1 MHFFVYFT
9 KKVFYNIL
17 CKRGKGLLTSE
28 RNKQMKLYRVI
39 IYKNGKEQ
47 TRATAPDLE
56 LLKKWAKDCQK
67 EDTNITYEIY
77 EEV

>member
-1 MHFFVYFT
+1 
-9 KKVFYNIL
+9 
-17 CKRGKGLLTSE
+17 
-28 RNKQMKLYRVI
+28 MKLYRVI

-47 TRATAPDLE
+47 TRATAPNLE
-56 LLKKWAKDCQK
+56 LLKNWAKDCQK

>member
-1 MHFFVYFT
+1 
-9 KKVFYNIL
+9 
-17 CKRGKGLLTSE
+17 
-28 RNKQMKLYRVI
+28 MKLYRVI

-67 EDTNITYEIY
+67 EDTNITYEVY